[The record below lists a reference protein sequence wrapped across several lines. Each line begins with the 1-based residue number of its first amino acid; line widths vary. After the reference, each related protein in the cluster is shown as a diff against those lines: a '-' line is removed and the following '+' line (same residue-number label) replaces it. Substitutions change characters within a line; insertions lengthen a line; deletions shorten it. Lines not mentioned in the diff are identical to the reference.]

1 MATVLRN
8 YQDLRGKV
16 ETRMRNEDI
25 TAPMLWWYGEL
36 VYRIG
41 VLETLQA
48 YNNFAPP
55 VMEIPTLASH
65 YQMLDAYIQSL
76 TLDRRYGPDR
86 GPDTQ
91 KERDAASQSLER
103 IVGDYRKRF
112 ASFAPKTTESY
123 WEEVTR
129 VIRSVLPA
137 WLQVRDTYVP
147 LKTVPKEN
155 GEENPS

>member
-1 MATVLRN
+1 
-8 YQDLRGKV
+8 
-16 ETRMRNEDI
+16 
-25 TAPMLWWYGEL
+25 MLF
-36 VYRIG
+36 R
-41 VLETLQA
+41 
-48 YNNFAPP
+48 
-55 VMEIPTLASH
+55 S
-65 YQMLDAYIQSL
+65 
-76 TLDRRYGPDR
+76 
-86 GPDTQ
+86 PDTQ